1 MTALSRARW
10 PWLILAAF
18 LAGGLA
24 VAALGDDGPRTTEE
38 RARTLSESIQCP
50 TCDGQSVADS
60 NAPVARNIRT
70 EVARR
75 IEAGD
80 SDDEIRDYIGGLFGE
95 EQLLTPPRTGVG
107 GLVWFLPVALFVLAI
122 GGLAAAF
129 HRWRSPPETHVSDED
144 RALVERARRR

>member
-1 MTALSRARW
+1 MSAVTRARW
-10 PWLILAAF
+10 PWLVLVAL

-24 VAALGDDGPRTTEE
+24 VAAVGDDGPRTTEE
-38 RARTLSESIQCP
+38 RARSLAESIQCP

-80 SDDEIRDYIGGLFGE
+80 SDDEIRDYIGGLFGDE
-95 EQLLTPPRTGVG
+95 RLLTPPRTGVG

-122 GGLAAAF
+122 GGLVAAF
-129 HRWRSPPETHVSDED
+129 RRWRIPSETTVSDED
-144 RALVERARRR
+144 RAIVERARQR